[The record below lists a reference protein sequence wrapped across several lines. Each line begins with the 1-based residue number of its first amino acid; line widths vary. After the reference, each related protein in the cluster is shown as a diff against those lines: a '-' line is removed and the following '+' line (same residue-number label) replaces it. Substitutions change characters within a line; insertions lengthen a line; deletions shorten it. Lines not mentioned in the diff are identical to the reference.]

1 MMRMCKIAVFAAA
14 LMLTSPAFAADA
26 LHAPAQEWSFSGMFG
41 TVDKKSAQR
50 GLLVYQEVC
59 ASCHSLNLVAYR
71 HLSGIGMSE
80 AEIKAFAAKAEVLAG
95 PDDEGEILNDD
106 NELRRRPG
114 RPPDFIVAPYL
125 NEKAAQAAN
134 NGSTP
139 PDLSVIVKAREAG
152 ADYLFA
158 LLALGYK
165 EEPPAGVT
173 MVPGKA
179 YNDYFPGNQI
189 AMPSPLSDDQV
200 EYTDDTK
207 ATVAQM
213 ARDVSQFL
221 AWASEPEMEERK
233 RMGIKVLIFML
244 IFTAMLYAIKRR
256 VWARLH

>member
-1 MMRMCKIAVFAAA
+1 MHARKIAIFVAAI
-14 LMLTSPAFAADA
+14 MLAGPAFAADA

-41 TVDKKSAQR
+41 TVDKKSARR

-80 AEIKAFAAKAEVLAG
+80 AEIKALAAKAEVLAG

-114 RPPDFIVAPYL
+114 RPPDFFPAPFL

-139 PDLSVIVKAREAG
+139 PDLSVIVKARHDG
-152 ADYLFA
+152 ANYLFA
-158 LLALGYK
+158 LMALGYK

-173 MVPGKA
+173 LVPGKA

-189 AMPSPLSDDQV
+189 AMPNPLSADQV
-200 EYTDDTK
+200 EYADGTK
-207 ATVAQM
+207 STVAQM
-213 ARDVSQFL
+213 GRDVTQFL
-221 AWASEPEMEERK
+221 AWASEPEMEDRK